1 MLGFERKLVR
11 KALKLTGDVNMAM
24 TYLLDGDINRLIPIT
39 DSEEESAK
47 IEEEDPSKKLPSEE
61 PKAS

>member
-24 TYLLDGDINRLIPIT
+24 TYLLDGDINRLIPMS

-47 IEEEDPSKKLPSEE
+47 IEQEDP
-61 PKAS
+61 

>member
-1 MLGFERKLVR
+1 MLGFDRKLVR

-24 TYLLDGDINRLIPIT
+24 TFLLDGDISRLIPMS

-47 IEEEDPSKKLPSEE
+47 IQEEDLSKKM
-61 PKAS
+61 